1 MQVDLVSFEGPNLP
15 AHLLGN
21 DPINSFLIVGIQ
33 RVAFRV
39 VYVATPVKTVYSK
52 LSVLKKVRLSL
63 FKQDT
68 WRQQALL

>member
-39 VYVATPVKTVYSK
+39 RSLCGHTSENGLQQIECSQKSET
-52 LSVLKKVRLSL
+52 L

>member
-33 RVAFRV
+33 GVAFRAA
-39 VYVATPVKTVYSK
+39 YVATPVKTVYSK
-52 LSVLKKVRLSL
+52 LSVLKKVRLCSNRTHGGNRHYY
-63 FKQDT
+63 K
-68 WRQQALL
+68 